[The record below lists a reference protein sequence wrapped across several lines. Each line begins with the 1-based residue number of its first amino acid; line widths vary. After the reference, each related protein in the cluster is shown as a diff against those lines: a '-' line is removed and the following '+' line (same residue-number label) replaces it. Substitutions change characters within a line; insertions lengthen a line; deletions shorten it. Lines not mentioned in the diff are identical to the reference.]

1 MCRAITPDSVPWTGR
16 ATFSKKRPRSS
27 LPNPLILKA
36 RAQFFGV
43 SRKDFILAIRDSAAS
58 FFPSDWPP
66 RACGL
71 NGGHLTLAARVPAFL
86 GSVLD
91 CGRRARWHRPSS
103 ASLPD
108 RVVYLSLREGGIAAA
123 GSNTAAGCSGQ
134 RAARSAQPG
143 PG

>member
-1 MCRAITPDSVPWTGR
+1 
-16 ATFSKKRPRSS
+16 
-27 LPNPLILKA
+27 
-36 RAQFFGV
+36 
-43 SRKDFILAIRDSAAS
+43 
-58 FFPSDWPP
+58 
-66 RACGL
+66 
-71 NGGHLTLAARVPAFL
+71 GHLTLGARVPAFL

-143 PG
+143 PGGRITAMRKLSKTLQMNRVDFPSATRQIIADRAGH